1 MYNLLLSVGFELCC
15 LPQKGEAGHWPLNYI
30 LFVILALCTTFFISI
45 FIFGSHDLTFAVVF
59 YIYDGP

>member
-30 LFVILALCTTFFISI
+30 LFCCSRIVHYFFILI
-45 FIFGSHDLTFAVVF
+45 LIFGGHNLTFAVVF